1 MMKTFSLRCHRLLFA
16 KLPIYIQR
24 NFLSINFDPNPTA
37 TKLTLVEAEISRSVN
52 DHHHHHHHH
61 HHHGRH
67 HRGHHHHNCLAW
79 SWKGSYFGYLIN
91 RTIFLYIWKIFVLLS
106 SAGLFPWCTNGP
118 TIQSHTVRSK
128 AFYSHIYKQI
138 FLVTR
143 FKEKKGN
150 RQCAALGFPPSDEV
164 IQELSGVE
172 HCRLL
177 SDQDKETKSHE
188 RSTWRLRTPT
198 ICRRSVPA

>member
-1 MMKTFSLRCHRLLFA
+1 MGRYSPSQRSTLVKTALFKFIAICCLLWLYLAFLMMKTFSLRCHRLLFA

-61 HHHGRH
+61 HHGRH

-106 SAGLFPWCTNGP
+106 SAGLFPWCSHGP
-118 TIQSHTVRSK
+118 TIQYK
-128 AFYSHIYKQI
+128 ATPYNSIRYILFTIPKANTSCYK
-138 FLVTR
+138 
-143 FKEKKGN
+143 
-150 RQCAALGFPPSDEV
+150 
-164 IQELSGVE
+164 IQ
-172 HCRLL
+172 
-177 SDQDKETKSHE
+177 K
-188 RSTWRLRTPT
+188 
-198 ICRRSVPA
+198 